1 MAMVLKAI
9 TDQRSPGVR
18 RKGEIVMGSGFF
30 WPQAMSLVELGEGGV
45 DGELPPSEEPKA
57 ETEPFPGRI
66 KAPADL
72 FNHSNFVERSCW
84 GMASARG
91 LSSLLETEEKGGRGS
106 EPSWQSTPINP
117 ASTSFPSRRNLAR
130 AAEAAAGVGGAVK
143 PRAPEIPRVSPNPP
157 PPHNALP
164 TLGQS

>member
-1 MAMVLKAI
+1 
-9 TDQRSPGVR
+9 
-18 RKGEIVMGSGFF
+18 MGSGFF
-30 WPQAMSLVELGEGGV
+30 WPQATGLVELGEGGGV
-45 DGELPPSEEPKA
+45 VGELPPSEEPKA

-66 KAPADL
+66 KAPADP

-117 ASTSFPSRRNLAR
+117 ASTSFPFRRNLAR
-130 AAEAAAGVGGAVK
+130 AAEAAARVGGSVK
-143 PRAPEIPRVSPNPP
+143 RPGKQIPVPRAPEIPRVSPNPP
-157 PPHNALP
+157 PPHTRNAHLR
-164 TLGQS
+164 TVLTCILHSDAA